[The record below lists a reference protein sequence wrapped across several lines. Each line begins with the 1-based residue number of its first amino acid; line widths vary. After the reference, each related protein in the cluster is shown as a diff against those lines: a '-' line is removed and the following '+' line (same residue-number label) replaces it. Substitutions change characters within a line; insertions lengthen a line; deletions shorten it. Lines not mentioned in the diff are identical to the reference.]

1 MINEAG
7 LTVIAGT
14 LVLRESVCVC
24 VYFQTLGKG
33 CRNGRLALLIQS
45 LCISVSER
53 VKDARVRVTVTRT
66 SFKNSKRDE
75 KPLRETNES
84 KRQGSE
90 VR

>member
-14 LVLRESVCVC
+14 LVLRECVC

-53 VKDARVRVTVTRT
+53 VKDARVWVTVTRT

-84 KRQGSE
+84 KCQGSE